1 MAETFCG
8 TWFKITDD
16 FICLDVL
23 LNLRIISEN
32 VRLFFLFFSFLNS
45 PPPLKIEAARFEM
58 CYLDLECKCF
68 VQEEEGSA
76 RSLKATSFWLM
87 SFEMALQ
94 EQ

>member
-1 MAETFCG
+1 MVDAAL
-8 TWFKITDD
+8 K
-16 FICLDVL
+16 
-23 LNLRIISEN
+23 LRIFES
-32 VRLFFLFFSFLNS
+32 VKAFFFLWLSLLIRGR
-45 PPPLKIEAARFEM
+45 PAQFEM

-68 VQEEEGSA
+68 VHEEEGSA